1 MGKSACYLDS
11 NICIAYLQS
20 PHLFHAKAGEILINI
35 RRNSITPII
44 SPLVLDETTHILLRD
59 AKLIKQSGYFR
70 LIKNGIRELLS
81 LPLLRIVN
89 PPPDSKK
96 QLKIF
101 EYMEKFNLK
110 PRDAYHL
117 LIMTHNKINLLATFD
132 SDFDS
137 VFSVGQVKRF
147 S

>member
-1 MGKSACYLDS
+1 MGKSTCYLDS
-11 NICIAYLQS
+11 NICIAYLQR
-20 PHLFHAKAGEILINI
+20 PHLFHVKAEEILINI
-35 RRNSITPII
+35 RRNNIVPII

-59 AKLIKQSGYFR
+59 AKLKKQSGR
-70 LIKNGIRELLS
+70 IQLIKNGIKEFLS

-89 PPPDSKK
+89 PPLENKK

-101 EYMEKFNLK
+101 EYMEKFKLK

-117 LIMTHNKINLLATFD
+117 LIMINNKINLLATFD
-132 SDFDS
+132 NDFDS
-137 VFSVGQVKRF
+137 VFSTGLAKKF